1 MMTDQQTADGPFSP
15 SRAISAIAGRVP
27 PKAAAILLAAAAAA
41 LVTLALAALT

>member
-15 SRAISAIAGRVP
+15 SRAIAGRVP
-27 PKAAAILLAAAAAA
+27 PKAAAILLAAAAA